1 MKERPR
7 PRSPRLLHPPPPV
20 SLLSLPDPA
29 AELVKED
36 AREEEFCS
44 TAHSR
49 MSLPSHLHR
58 NHLTLVTAEV
68 LQPGHNDDR
77 VCTKGWSVAVQDL
90 QDAWSGSECW
100 ESATD
105 AAGLRELS
113 QHSVETVESGGFLK
127 A

>member
-7 PRSPRLLHPPPPV
+7 PRSPRLLRPPPPV

-44 TAHSR
+44 TAHS
-49 MSLPSHLHR
+49 P
-58 NHLTLVTAEV
+58 EV